1 MATLIYNEDVKAPR
15 DMTRIHAA
23 QVVEGLAGPNG
34 DSGHFGCDKRWMAF
48 PNEDENLD
56 ELWEKYYNN
65 KSDYLRVLKPK
76 RTVDPTDVFTPN
88 RFGAGAARKYGK
100 AQEGSPA
107 LTTINELSLE
117 IREIDQAR
125 RESWRSKLRCRC
137 RLQCDSRRMSNSEVL
152 SD

>member
-65 KSDYLRVLKPK
+65 KSDYLRVLKLK

-88 RFGAGAARKYGK
+88 LYGAGAARKYGK

-107 LTTINELSLE
+107 LMTINELSLE
-117 IREIDQAR
+117 IREIDKCDD
-125 RESWRSKLRCRC
+125 SKPGKKRKLAK
-137 RLQCDSRRMSNSEVL
+137 
-152 SD
+152 